1 MMFDQSGRAQCVLTA
16 IKAPDG
22 ESFDTFK
29 LGKNVREMRTRM
41 VESAEL
47 MSELPTAT
55 DKITVVEGYE
65 AMRVFLEAAWERQ
78 GKDAEEIAFLLGGS
92 RWADGSPVDPTI
104 WADWLI
110 AVRTATRAERER

>member
-1 MMFDQSGRAQCVLTA
+1 MAQV
-16 IKAPDG
+16 
-22 ESFDTFK
+22 
-29 LGKNVREMRTRM
+29 
-41 VESAEL
+41 AEL

-55 DKITVVEGYE
+55 DRITVLEGYD

-78 GKDAEEIAFLLGGS
+78 GKDAEEIALLLGGS

-110 AVRTATRAERER
+110 AVRTATSLER